1 MLDSNNRQ
9 FSGILPSAP
18 PEPALL
24 PPAPEPAPQKCQ
36 ASGASEPCLCR
47 WWQFRASVAFS
58 VLRGLYFTEL
68 STYLT
73 YEQGPCIGLLVYIL
87 PATKPAIM
95 TNLAYPRAGKI
106 CGTHMQSALQ
116 ARGGAGRQKR
126 QRCGRETRIN
136 LRSMKKMLSLSL

>member
-95 TNLAYPRAGKI
+95 TNLAYPRAIKYAERTCRARYRLGEGQVAKKDSVAEGK
-106 CGTHMQSALQ
+106 
-116 ARGGAGRQKR
+116 RG
-126 QRCGRETRIN
+126 
-136 LRSMKKMLSLSL
+136 